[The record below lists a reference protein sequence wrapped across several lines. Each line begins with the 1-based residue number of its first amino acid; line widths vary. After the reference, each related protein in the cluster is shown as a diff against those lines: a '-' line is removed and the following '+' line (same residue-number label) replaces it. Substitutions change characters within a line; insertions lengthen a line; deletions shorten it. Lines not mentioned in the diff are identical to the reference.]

1 MNKMINKTLVFVLL
15 VSLLVFPETWASD
28 ARQKYNFNSSWKF
41 VKANIL
47 SAADAKY
54 DDTSWETVSCP
65 HTFNDIDTF
74 DDFAEGGH
82 NGESKQWRGTVWY
95 RKHFSLPL
103 SAKGKKVYIEFEGV
117 RQIADVYINGTFIG
131 KNQTGFIPFGYDL
144 TPYIKFGE
152 DNVVAVK
159 VNNDRGDHF
168 RDNFPLVWHHEH
180 WHPNH
185 GGIYRN
191 VYLHV
196 MNPLHIT
203 LPLYDNLETQGQYI
217 YTEKVSKRSA
227 DVYVETE
234 IRNEGNSYPSSLDVQ
249 VAVFDADG
257 NLVKKEITKA
267 EIPSGKTDIVKTKIK
282 IKKPSLWS
290 TRYPYLYRVETS
302 ILQNG
307 QVIDSDEQ
315 PLGIRYFE
323 FNPNTGFHINGESVK
338 LHGWGQKPTNEW
350 AGLGS
355 ALPDWMREYTY
366 RLMDEA
372 GGNFVRWGHCACSP
386 AEALMGD
393 KFGFVTMM
401 PGVAGESTDEGE
413 TWKIRLNAFR
423 DMVVCYRNHPSVFIW
438 EGGNWAETDEHY
450 QELCNVIST
459 FDSKGNRLYGHRRS
473 DLHDCSSKYVTIE
486 IGTEGWEREFEKLPI
501 IESEYCRD
509 ESPRRI
515 WDKYSPDDNFYS
527 HPNIDKNVYKWS
539 SEEYAV
545 KQVEHWWNKMGK
557 KAYHCGGA
565 NWVFTDGPH
574 GGRCQTEV
582 TRASGEVDAV
592 RLPKE
597 AFYSLK
603 SIWRTEP
610 QVNIVGHW
618 NYKPETVKTVYVT
631 SNCQSIKLFVNDK
644 LVAENSKPTSGYV
657 FSFPNVK
664 WESGKIKAEA
674 YIDGKLVAESA
685 KQTSGKAVSLRITPI
700 TGSKGWQAD
709 GSDIVLLDVEAVDA
723 QGRRCPLN
731 TDKVYFTVEGPAIWR
746 GGYNSGLANST
757 NNQFL
762 NLEAGINRVA
772 LKSMLQSGKVT
783 VTASTVGHCSTKEST
798 IKPATIT
805 LETKPV
811 ELFSGLSEELPYEL
825 DDIMLS
831 SNDLVREPAP
841 AYSPYI
847 EPYIP
852 GVSTKSKLF
861 TRFSYTG
868 DSPALLR
875 TTLDWGKRAYTD
887 LTYNYTVI
895 PSYVRGAEYVRMP
908 NSDYKYWARDQLQ
921 FVAGVDMTV
930 YVAHDDRV
938 KRPQFLET
946 YTDTGDDIKLGDVV
960 MSLFKYE
967 ARKGESIIMAGN
979 SDVTPPEGS
988 RMYVVFGKER
998 K

>member
-1 MNKMINKTLVFVLL
+1 M
-15 VSLLVFPETWASD
+15 
-28 ARQKYNFNSSWKF
+28 
-41 VKANIL
+41 
-47 SAADAKY
+47 
-54 DDTSWETVSCP
+54 
-65 HTFNDIDTF
+65 
-74 DDFAEGGH
+74 
-82 NGESKQWRGTVWY
+82 
-95 RKHFSLPL
+95 
-103 SAKGKKVYIEFEGV
+103 GKKV
-117 RQIADVYINGTFIG
+117 
-131 KNQTGFIPFGYDL
+131 
-144 TPYIKFGE
+144 
-152 DNVVAVK
+152 
-159 VNNDRGDHF
+159 
-168 RDNFPLVWHHEH
+168 
-180 WHPNH
+180 
-185 GGIYRN
+185 
-191 VYLHV
+191 
-196 MNPLHIT
+196 
-203 LPLYDNLETQGQYI
+203 
-217 YTEKVSKRSA
+217 
-227 DVYVETE
+227 
-234 IRNEGNSYPSSLDVQ
+234 
-249 VAVFDADG
+249 
-257 NLVKKEITKA
+257 
-267 EIPSGKTDIVKTKIK
+267 
-282 IKKPSLWS
+282 
-290 TRYPYLYRVETS
+290 
-302 ILQNG
+302 
-307 QVIDSDEQ
+307 
-315 PLGIRYFE
+315 
-323 FNPNTGFHINGESVK
+323 
-338 LHGWGQKPTNEW
+338 
-350 AGLGS
+350 
-355 ALPDWMREYTY
+355 
-366 RLMDEA
+366 
-372 GGNFVRWGHCACSP
+372 
-386 AEALMGD
+386 
-393 KFGFVTMM
+393 
-401 PGVAGESTDEGE
+401 
-413 TWKIRLNAFR
+413 
-423 DMVVCYRNHPSVFIW
+423 
-438 EGGNWAETDEHY
+438 
-450 QELCNVIST
+450 
-459 FDSKGNRLYGHRRS
+459 
-473 DLHDCSSKYVTIE
+473 
-486 IGTEGWEREFEKLPI
+486 
-501 IESEYCRD
+501 
-509 ESPRRI
+509 
-515 WDKYSPDDNFYS
+515 
-527 HPNIDKNVYKWS
+527 
-539 SEEYAV
+539 
-545 KQVEHWWNKMGK
+545 
-557 KAYHCGGA
+557 YHCGGA

-574 GGRCQTEV
+574 GGRCQIEV

-631 SNCQSIKLFVNDK
+631 SNCQSVKLFVNDK
-644 LVAENSKPTSGYV
+644 LIAENSKPTSGYV

-674 YIDGKLVAESA
+674 YIDGKLVAETV

-700 TGSKGWQAD
+700 TSSKGWQAD
-709 GSDIVLLDVEAVDA
+709 GSDIVLLDVEAVDE

-811 ELFSGLSEELPYEL
+811 ELLSGLSEELPYEL

-887 LTYNYTVI
+887 LAYNYTVI

-908 NSDYKYWARDQLQ
+908 NSYYKYWARDQLQ